1 MVGCLDRDPGGFEG
15 DGVNALRGAQR
26 GSGIVQRD
34 PGAGACR
41 TPHLGYLQLCLA
53 LGGDERM
60 HSDLHAGFGPD
71 RGRDELVAGDR
82 YDPAWQCNRA
92 NPDAAERTRGHEVW
106 NPVSGFRS
114 RFVRSARREP
124 ARSAARASGM
134 RVVRYSD
141 VDRRTGDPL
150 AADNRLA
157 RGRSVAGVGVDLL
170 LRVLVSEHGSDLARH

>member
-15 DGVNALRGAQR
+15 DGLNALRGAPR
-26 GSGIVQRD
+26 GSGIVQRE

-41 TPHLGYLQLCLA
+41 TPHLGYLHLCLA

-124 ARSAARASGM
+124 ARSAARASG
-134 RVVRYSD
+134 VRGVWSPDSD
-141 VDRRTGDPL
+141 SL
-150 AADNRLA
+150 KADTPA
-157 RGRSVAGVGVDLL
+157 
-170 LRVLVSEHGSDLARH
+170 SDTFSAER